1 MKNSHE
7 NIGEKIRA
15 ERLRADLT
23 QSELAGDHITRN
35 MLSMIENGEATPS
48 LDTVVYI
55 ADRLNVPAGIFFA
68 ESERDE
74 ALFTKADAV
83 SKARALFA
91 DGHFDDAADVCKP
104 HPYDDELSLILAE
117 SLLKRA
123 ESYMERF
130 MLKSAAENIKE
141 ARTVSKRCKYTT
153 EDFTGTLDAYASFIS
168 FANDR
173 IDPDDVARLAKAPA
187 RIPAGTF
194 VFLTALSHVDRGNVD
209 EAEKLVASLPYLSG
223 DQMKYLKA
231 KFLASEFKF
240 SKALDILLP
249 LRESSS
255 LGFIGRYRIVADIE
269 GCYENKRDFE
279 SAYKY
284 SSEKHK
290 ILESFMK

>member
-23 QSELAGDHITRN
+23 QSELAGDRITRN

-55 ADRLNVPAGIFFA
+55 ADRLGVPAGIFFA
-68 ESERDE
+68 ENESDE

-91 DGHFDDAADVCKP
+91 EGRFEDCADVCRP
-104 HPYDDELSLILAE
+104 VPYDDELSLILAE
-117 SLLKRA
+117 SLFKCA
-123 ESYMERF
+123 ESDMDRF
-130 MLKSAAENIKE
+130 MLKSASDHIKE
-141 ARTVSKRCKYTT
+141 ARAASKRCGYTT
-153 EDFTGTLDAYASFIS
+153 DDFIGTLDAYAAFIS
-168 FANDR
+168 FASDR
-173 IDPDDVARLAKAPA
+173 IDTETVSHLAKVPS

-194 VFLTALSHVDRGNVD
+194 IFLTALSYIDKGNVE
-209 EAEKLVASLPYLSG
+209 EAEGLVSSLPYLSP
-223 DQMKYLKA
+223 DQMKYMRA
-231 KFLASEFKF
+231 KFFATEFKF

-249 LRESSS
+249 LHESSS
-255 LGFIGRYRIVADIE
+255 LGFIGKYRVVADIE
-269 GCYENKRDFE
+269 SCYENKRDFE

-284 SSEKHK
+284 SSVKHK